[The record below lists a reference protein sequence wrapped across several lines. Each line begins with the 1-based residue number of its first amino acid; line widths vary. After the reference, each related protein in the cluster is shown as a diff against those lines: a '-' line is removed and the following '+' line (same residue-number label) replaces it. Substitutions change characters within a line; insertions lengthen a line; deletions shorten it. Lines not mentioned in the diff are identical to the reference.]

1 MSFLKLF
8 FGRSKRKKQFK
19 KGHFLYMQNT
29 KTESTG
35 LSQLQKLQALQA
47 ENKVQAIQSAMKSFD
62 GLVVVN
68 VGVSETEH
76 FPKLKDE
83 NGKNLKDAKGADMR
97 SKESDGY
104 TYTFAE
110 FGTARTIKIVFPK
123 RLNLRLLG
131 AYQVGGL
138 GYDFKETKT
147 VFIEK
152 DATIKD
158 Y

>member
-1 MSFLKLF
+1 
-8 FGRSKRKKQFK
+8 
-19 KGHFLYMQNT
+19 MQNT

-35 LSQLQKLQALQA
+35 LTQLQKLQALQA
-47 ENKVQAIQSAMKSFD
+47 KNKTQATQSAMTRFD

-68 VGVSETEH
+68 VGVAETEH

-83 NGKNLKDAKGADMR
+83 YGQKLKDEKGADLR

-123 RLNLRLLG
+123 RVDLKLLG

-138 GYDFKETKT
+138 GYDIKNARM

-152 DATIKD
+152 DATIKA